1 MTEKQVAKA
10 EAQADALKEDGKKPT
25 KVKTF
30 YFKSPVHAG
39 LTVQVQKLVKNPQ
52 TGKDEQEVDE
62 QASFTQYYDT
72 WKGDVIRVGYLE
84 TTSEKIA
91 KVCESDDNVIT
102 IDEKEY
108 NEAVQKL
115 EKAPVPAV

>member
-1 MTEKQVAKA
+1 MAKKEVTESKVEVKTA
-10 EAQADALKEDGKKPT
+10 P
-25 KVKTF
+25 KVKTY

-39 LTVQVQKLVKNPQ
+39 LTIQVQKLVKNPQ

-62 QASFTQYYDT
+62 QVTFTQYYDT
-72 WKGDVIRVGYLE
+72 WKGDVVRVGYLE

-91 KVCESDDNVIT
+91 KVCESDDNVVT

-108 NEAVQKL
+108 KKAVDELQR
-115 EKAPVPAV
+115 APVPAV